1 MSSGL
6 ILASPVVEARM
17 GVSPLSRRSRGG
29 LPTTG
34 ARGLAGVL
42 GAFLGLSPPDVEG
55 GESASRSDEGSSHG
69 SKFGKRLKSRIME
82 LTSVKS
88 VRL

>member
-1 MSSGL
+1 MSNGL
-6 ILASPVVEARM
+6 VLASPVVEVRR
-17 GVSPLSRRSRGG
+17 GSSPLSRRSCGG

-34 ARGLAGVL
+34 ARGLADVL
-42 GAFLGLSPPDVEG
+42 GAFLGLSPPNVDG
-55 GESASRSDEGSSHG
+55 GESASRSDTGSSHG
-69 SKFGKRLKSRIME
+69 NKFGKRFKSRVIE